1 MQTTKNDGL
10 KNIVKIRPSWDEY
23 FLGMLP
29 AVSARASCDR
39 GRSSAI
45 LVRNN
50 RILST
55 GFVGAPTGLPDCY
68 EAGHLLINRLDTN
81 IDGTIISDSIHCTRT
96 FHAEMNAILSCAKE
110 GVSTIGATMFCTMVP
125 CITCGMAIIQ
135 ASIIRVVA
143 LNRYQKDQTT
153 RDMFLKTGIELVVIS
168 ENELEYAYK

>member
-1 MQTTKNDGL
+1 MQTTKNDGS
-10 KNIVKIRPSWDEY
+10 KNIVKSRPSWDEY

-135 ASIIRVVA
+135 AGIIRVVA
-143 LNRYQKDQTT
+143 KHPYQKGEESIE
-153 RDMFLKTGIELVVIS
+153 MFKTVGIELEVLS
-168 ENELEYAYK
+168 TKELY